1 MLLLD
6 SNIFIYSVLPEYK
19 ELREWIIKQ
28 ELAASEISLVEVLGY
43 HRLTSEDEQD
53 LRDMFSLVKILPVS
67 RSVVDI
73 AIELRQ
79 QRKMSVGDALIA
91 ATAVEYKM
99 TLVTRNTS
107 DFDWIE
113 ALDVLNPL

>member
-6 SNIFIYSVLPEYK
+6 SNVFIYSVLPEYK
-19 ELREWIIKQ
+19 ALREWMVKQ
-28 ELAASEISLVEVLGY
+28 ELAASEISLLEVLGY
-43 HRLTSEDEQD
+43 HRLTAEDEQD
-53 LRDMFSLVKILPVS
+53 LSDMFSLAKILPVS
-67 RSVVDI
+67 RAIVDM

-91 ATAVEYKM
+91 ATAIEYKM

-113 ALDVLNPL
+113 ALDVLNPV